1 MAKTETKSIDLQQSI
16 EIPKKIPLLP
26 IRDIVV
32 FPYMVLPLFVGREMS
47 IKAIEVALE
56 GNRMIFLT
64 SQKDINV
71 ENPSPSDLYSVGTVG
86 VIMRMLKLP
95 DGRIKILVQ
104 GVARAKTVKFLQK
117 EPFYQVEIK
126 TFPDIPVV
134 VNIEIEALMRNVKEQ
149 IERLVSFGKVILPDI
164 MVVIE
169 NVDDPGK
176 LADLAIANMGLKVEQ
191 AQEILEITDPLQ
203 RIKRINEALGKEIEL
218 LSMQQKIQ
226 ADVRGE
232 IDKTQREY
240 FLREQLKAIQ
250 RELGETDDRSEDI
263 KELREKIKEAKMP
276 EKAAK
281 EAEKQLRRLERMHPD
296 AAEASMTRTYIE
308 WLAELPWS
316 KSTKDN
322 LDLKAAHKVLEEDHY
337 DLEKVKER
345 IIEYLAVRKLKEK
358 MKGPILCFVGPPG
371 VGKTSL
377 GKSIARA
384 LGREFV
390 RISLGGVRDE
400 AEIRG
405 HRRTYV
411 GALPGRIIQGIKT
424 AGNNN
429 PVFMLDEIDKI
440 GADFRGD
447 PSAAL
452 LEVLDPEQNNSFS
465 DHYIG
470 IPFDLSRV
478 MFITTANMTDPIPGP
493 LKDRMEIIRLSGY
506 TEQEKLGIA
515 KSYLVPRQ
523 LAEHG
528 ITDKQI
534 SIPDKTM
541 IEVIAQY
548 TREAGVRNLEREIG
562 HLCRKVARK
571 VAEGEVELFTITPQN
586 LHTYLGVQKF
596 MPEVEREQDEI
607 GVVTGLAW
615 TETGGD
621 ILYIEATTMR
631 GKGQLTLTG
640 HLGDVMKE
648 SAHAALTYVRSRAEK
663 LGINPDVFAKT
674 DVHIHVP
681 AGAIPKDGP
690 SAGVTM
696 ATALASV
703 FTNSPVRRDI
713 AMTGEVTLRGRVMPI
728 GGLKEKTLAARRA
741 GIKTVILPKE
751 NEKDLEDLPKYL
763 RKDMHFIFATIVDDV
778 LAAALRKKLPR
789 TSVKKKVSARSRAKP
804 EQEVGRGTRT
814 RDDADE
820 DVVTKN
826 CIFLRA
832 KRTDISLPRI
842 TVSILPGKLRA
853 SVAE

>member
-1 MAKTETKSIDLQQSI
+1 
-16 EIPKKIPLLP
+16 
-26 IRDIVV
+26 
-32 FPYMVLPLFVGREMS
+32 
-47 IKAIEVALE
+47 
-56 GNRMIFLT
+56 
-64 SQKDINV
+64 
-71 ENPSPSDLYSVGTVG
+71 
-86 VIMRMLKLP
+86 
-95 DGRIKILVQ
+95 
-104 GVARAKTVKFLQK
+104 
-117 EPFYQVEIK
+117 
-126 TFPDIPVV
+126 
-134 VNIEIEALMRNVKEQ
+134 
-149 IERLVSFGKVILPDI
+149 VSFGKVILPDI

-250 RELGETDDRSEDI
+250 RELGETDDRSEDMR
-263 KELREKIKEAKMP
+263 ELREKIKEAKMP

-308 WLAELPWS
+308 WLSELPWS
-316 KSTKDN
+316 KATKDN

-424 AGNNN
+424 SGNNN

-470 IPFDLSRV
+470 MPFDLSRV

-515 KSYLVPRQ
+515 KSYLIPRQ
-523 LAEHG
+523 LTEHG
-528 ITDKQI
+528 ITEKQI
-534 SIPDKTM
+534 SIPDKT
-541 IEVIAQY
+541 ILDVIARY

-562 HLCRKVARK
+562 HLCRKIARK
-571 VAEGEVELFTITPQN
+571 VAEGEEGLVTITQQN
-586 LHTYLGVQKF
+586 LHSYLGVPKF
-596 MPEVEREQDEI
+596 MPEVEREQDET

-663 LGINPDVFAKT
+663 LGIQPDVFAKT

-703 FTNSPVRRDI
+703 FTNTPVRKDI

-763 RKDMHFIFATIVDDV
+763 RKDMHFIFATTVDDV

-789 TSVKKKVSARSRAKP
+789 TIVKKKVSRGSRAKH
-804 EQEVGRGTRT
+804 
-814 RDDADE
+814 
-820 DVVTKN
+820 
-826 CIFLRA
+826 
-832 KRTDISLPRI
+832 
-842 TVSILPGKLRA
+842 
-853 SVAE
+853 

>member
-1 MAKTETKSIDLQQSI
+1 MAKTETKTIDLQQSI

-586 LHTYLGVQKF
+586 LHTYLGVPKF

-789 TSVKKKVSARSRAKP
+789 TIVKKKVSARSRAKH
-804 EQEVGRGTRT
+804 
-814 RDDADE
+814 
-820 DVVTKN
+820 
-826 CIFLRA
+826 
-832 KRTDISLPRI
+832 
-842 TVSILPGKLRA
+842 
-853 SVAE
+853 

>member
-1 MAKTETKSIDLQQSI
+1 MDLQQSI

-56 GNRMIFLT
+56 GNRMIFLA

-71 ENPSPSDLYSVGTVG
+71 ENPAPSDLYSVGTVG

-126 TFPDIPVV
+126 AFPDTVSPI
-134 VNIEIEALMRNVKEQ
+134 NLETEALMRNVKEQ
-149 IERLVSFGKVILPDI
+149 IEKLVSFGKVILPDI

-176 LADLAIANMGLKVEQ
+176 LADLAVANMGLKVEQ
-191 AQEILEITDPLQ
+191 AQEILEITDPLA
-203 RIKRINEALGKEIEL
+203 RIKRINEALSKEIEL

-250 RELGETDDRSEDI
+250 RELGETDDRSEDMR
-263 KELREKIKEAKMP
+263 ELREKIKEAKLP

-281 EAEKQLRRLERMHPD
+281 EADKQLRRLERMHPD

-316 KSTKDN
+316 KATKDN
-322 LDLKAAHKVLEEDHY
+322 LDLKAAQKVLEEDHY

-377 GKSIARA
+377 GKSIARS

-424 AGNNN
+424 AGYNN

-470 IPFDLSRV
+470 LPFDLSRV
-478 MFITTANMTDPIPGP
+478 MFITTANMTDPIPSP
-493 LKDRMEIIRLSGY
+493 LRDRMEIIRLSGY

-515 KSYLVPRQ
+515 KSYLIPRQ

-528 ITDKQI
+528 ITEKHI
-534 SIPDKTM
+534 SIPDKT
-541 IEVIAQY
+541 ILQIIAQY

-562 HLCRKVARK
+562 HLCRKVAKK
-571 VAEGEVELFTITPQN
+571 VAEGEQGLFTITPQN
-586 LHTYLGVQKF
+586 LHTYLGVPKF
-596 MPEVEREQDEI
+596 LPEVEREQDEV

-631 GKGQLTLTG
+631 GKGALTLTG
-640 HLGDVMKE
+640 HLGEVMKE
-648 SAHAALTYVRSRAEK
+648 SAQAALSYVRSKAPQ
-663 LGINPDVFAKT
+663 LGIKEDVFGKT
-674 DVHIHVP
+674 DIHIHVP

-696 ATALASV
+696 ATAITSALSGR
-703 FTNSPVRRDI
+703 PVDRDV
-713 AMTGEVTLRGRVMPI
+713 AMTGEVTLRGRVLPI

-741 GIKTVILPKE
+741 GLKKVIIPRDNK
-751 NEKDLEDLPKYL
+751 KDLDDLPKYL
-763 RKDMHFIFATIVDDV
+763 RK
-778 LAAALRKKLPR
+778 
-789 TSVKKKVSARSRAKP
+789 
-804 EQEVGRGTRT
+804 
-814 RDDADE
+814 
-820 DVVTKN
+820 
-826 CIFLRA
+826 
-832 KRTDISLPRI
+832 
-842 TVSILPGKLRA
+842 
-853 SVAE
+853 

>member
-1 MAKTETKSIDLQQSI
+1 LAKTETKGVDLQQSI

-56 GNRMIFLT
+56 GNRMIFLA

-104 GVARAKTVKFLQK
+104 GVARARTAKFLQK

-126 TFPDIPVV
+126 TFPDAPSQASL
-134 VNIEIEALMRNVKEQ
+134 EIEALMRNVKEQ
-149 IERLVSFGKVILPDI
+149 IEKLVSFGKVILPDI

-176 LADLAIANMGLKVEQ
+176 LADLAVANMGLKVDQ
-191 AQEILEITDPLQ
+191 AQEILEIIDPVQ

-250 RELGETDDRSEDI
+250 RELGDTDDRSEDMR
-263 KELREKIKEAKMP
+263 ELREKIQDAKMP

-316 KSTKDN
+316 KATKDN
-322 LDLKAAHKVLEEDHY
+322 LDLKAAHRVLEEDHY

-345 IIEYLAVRKLKEK
+345 ILEYLSVRKLKDK

-377 GKSIARA
+377 GKSIARS

-411 GALPGRIIQGIKT
+411 GALPGRIVQGIKT
-424 AGNNN
+424 AGYNN

-470 IPFDLSRV
+470 LPFDLSRV

-493 LKDRMEIIRLSGY
+493 LKDRMEIIHLSGY

-523 LAEHG
+523 LTEHG
-528 ITDKQI
+528 ITGKNI
-534 SIPDKTM
+534 GIPDKT
-541 IEVIAQY
+541 ILQVISQY

-571 VAEGEVELFTITPQN
+571 VAEGEAGLFTITPQN
-586 LHTYLGVQKF
+586 LHTYLGVPKF
-596 MPEVEREQDEI
+596 LPEVEREKDEI

-631 GKGQLTLTG
+631 GKGGLTLTG

-648 SAHAALTYVRSRAEK
+648 SAHAALTYVRSRAGL
-663 LGINPDVFAKT
+663 LGIPPGVFGKT

-703 FTNSPVRRDI
+703 FTSAPVKKDL
-713 AMTGEVTLRGRVMPI
+713 AMTGEVTLRGRVLPI

-741 GIKTVILPKE
+741 GIRTMIIPKE
-751 NEKDLEDLPKYL
+751 NEKDLDDIPKYL
-763 RKDMHFIFATIVDDV
+763 RKDMHFIFAATMDDV
-778 LAAALRKKLPR
+778 ISAALRKK
-789 TSVKKKVSARSRAKP
+789 VKGKVIRKKVSGRSRA
-804 EQEVGRGTRT
+804 TH
-814 RDDADE
+814 
-820 DVVTKN
+820 
-826 CIFLRA
+826 
-832 KRTDISLPRI
+832 
-842 TVSILPGKLRA
+842 
-853 SVAE
+853 

>member
-1 MAKTETKSIDLQQSI
+1 LAKTEAKNIELPQSI

-104 GVARAKTVKFLQK
+104 GVARAKTTKFLQK

-126 TFPDIPVV
+126 AFPDVSVPV
-134 VNIEIEALMRNVKEQ
+134 NLETEALMRNVKEQ
-149 IERLVSFGKVILPDI
+149 IEKLVSFGKVILPDI

-176 LADLAIANMGLKVEQ
+176 LADLAVANMGLKVEQ
-191 AQEILEITDPLQ
+191 AQEILEITDPVQ

-250 RELGETDDRSEDI
+250 RELGETDDRSEDMR
-263 KELREKIKEAKMP
+263 ELREKIKEAKLP

-316 KSTKDN
+316 KATKDN
-322 LDLKAAHKVLEEDHY
+322 LDLKAAHRVLEEDHY

-345 IIEYLAVRKLKEK
+345 ILEYLSVRKLKEK

-429 PVFMLDEIDKI
+429 PVFMLDEIDKL

-452 LEVLDPEQNNSFS
+452 LEVLDPEQNYSFS

-470 IPFDLSRV
+470 LPFDLSRV

-493 LKDRMEIIRLSGY
+493 LKDRMEIIHLSGY

-515 KSYLVPRQ
+515 KSYLIPRQ
-523 LAEHG
+523 LSEHG
-528 ITDKQI
+528 ITEKNI
-534 SIPDKTM
+534 VIPDKT
-541 IEVIAQY
+541 ILQVIAQY

-571 VAEGEVELFTITPQN
+571 IAEGETGQFTITTAN
-586 LHTYLGVQKF
+586 LHSYLGVPKYL
-596 MPEVEREQDEI
+596 PEVEREKDEI

-621 ILYIEATTMR
+621 VLYIEATTMR
-631 GKGQLTLTG
+631 GKGNLTLTG

-648 SAHAALTYVRSRAEK
+648 SAHAALTYVRSRAGE
-663 LGINPDVFAKT
+663 LGISPNTFSKT

-703 FTNSPVRRDI
+703 FTSKPVKKDL
-713 AMTGEVTLRGRVMPI
+713 AMTGEVTLRGRVLPI

-741 GIKTVILPKE
+741 GIKTMIVPKQ
-751 NEKDLEDLPKYL
+751 NEKDLDEIPKNVK
-763 RKDMHFIFATIVDDV
+763 KDMQFIFVETMDEVISN
-778 LAAALRKKLPR
+778 ALRKKLLHR
-789 TSVKKKVSARSRAKP
+789 IAH
-804 EQEVGRGTRT
+804 
-814 RDDADE
+814 
-820 DVVTKN
+820 
-826 CIFLRA
+826 
-832 KRTDISLPRI
+832 KR
-842 TVSILPGKLRA
+842 LPGRSSA
-853 SVAE
+853 TH

>member
-1 MAKTETKSIDLQQSI
+1 MDLQQSI

-56 GNRMIFLT
+56 GNRMIFLA

-104 GVARAKTVKFLQK
+104 GVSRAKTVKFLQK

-126 TFPDIPVV
+126 AFPDVPTQAS
-134 VNIEIEALMRNVKEQ
+134 IETEALMRNVKEQ
-149 IERLVSFGKVILPDI
+149 IEKLVSFGKVILPDI

-176 LADLAIANMGLKVEQ
+176 LADLAVANMGLKVEQ
-191 AQEILEITDPLQ
+191 AQEILEITDPLA
-203 RIKRINEALGKEIEL
+203 RIKRINEALSKEIEL

-250 RELGETDDRSEDI
+250 RELGESDDRSEDMR
-263 KELREKIKEAKMP
+263 ELREKIKEAKLP

-316 KSTKDN
+316 KATKDN
-322 LDLKAAHKVLEEDHY
+322 LDLKAAQKVLEEDHY

-377 GKSIARA
+377 GKSIARS

-424 AGNNN
+424 AGYNN

-470 IPFDLSRV
+470 LAFDLSRV

-528 ITDKQI
+528 ITEKHI
-534 SIPDKTM
+534 SIPDKT
-541 IEVIAQY
+541 ILHIIAQY

-562 HLCRKVARK
+562 HLCRKVAKK
-571 VAEGEVELFTITPQN
+571 VAEGEQGLFTVTPQN
-586 LHTYLGVQKF
+586 LHTYLGVPKF
-596 MPEVEREQDEI
+596 LPEVEREKDEV

-631 GKGQLTLTG
+631 GKGALTLTG

-648 SAHAALTYVRSRAEK
+648 SAHAALTYVRSRAGD
-663 LGINPDVFAKT
+663 LGISPDVFGKT

-703 FTNSPVRRDI
+703 FTSVPVRKDI

-728 GGLKEKTLAARRA
+728 GGLKEKTLAAHRA
-741 GIKTVILPKE
+741 GIKTMIVPKE
-751 NEKDLEDLPKYL
+751 NEKDLDEIPQYL
-763 RKDMHFIFATIVDDV
+763 RKDMQFIFAATMEDV
-778 LAAALRKKLPR
+778 ISMALRKKMPRRIAHKKLPG
-789 TSVKKKVSARSRAKP
+789 RSRA
-804 EQEVGRGTRT
+804 TH
-814 RDDADE
+814 
-820 DVVTKN
+820 
-826 CIFLRA
+826 
-832 KRTDISLPRI
+832 
-842 TVSILPGKLRA
+842 
-853 SVAE
+853 

>member
-16 EIPKKIPLLP
+16 EIPKKLPLLP

-104 GVARAKTVKFLQK
+104 GVARAKTVKFLMK

-126 TFPDIPVV
+126 TFPDVPIS
-134 VNIEIEALMRNVKEQ
+134 VNLETEALMRNVKEQ

-250 RELGETDDRSEDI
+250 RELGETDDRSEDMR
-263 KELREKIKEAKMP
+263 ELREKIKEAKLP
-276 EKAAK
+276 EKAEK

-308 WLAELPWS
+308 WLSELPWS
-316 KSTKDN
+316 KATKDN
-322 LDLKAAHKVLEEDHY
+322 LDLKAAHRVLEEDHY

-424 AGNNN
+424 SGNNN

-470 IPFDLSRV
+470 MPFDLSRV

-523 LAEHG
+523 LTEHG
-528 ITDKQI
+528 ITEKQI
-534 SIPDKTM
+534 SIPDKT
-541 IEVIAQY
+541 ILEVIAQY

-562 HLCRKVARK
+562 HLCRKIARK
-571 VAEGEVELFTITPQN
+571 VAEGEEGLVTITPQN
-586 LHTYLGVQKF
+586 LHTYLGVPKF
-596 MPEVEREQDEI
+596 MPEVEREQDEV

-621 ILYIEATTMR
+621 ILYIEATIVR

-663 LGINPDVFAKT
+663 LGIQSDVFAKT

-690 SAGVTM
+690 SAGVTI

-703 FTNSPVRRDI
+703 FTNTPVRKDI

-763 RKDMHFIFATIVDDV
+763 RKDMQFIFATTVDDV
-778 LAAALRKKLPR
+778 LAAALRKGLPR
-789 TSVKKKVSARSRAKP
+789 AVAKKKAAARA
-804 EQEVGRGTRT
+804 RG
-814 RDDADE
+814 
-820 DVVTKN
+820 KH
-826 CIFLRA
+826 
-832 KRTDISLPRI
+832 
-842 TVSILPGKLRA
+842 
-853 SVAE
+853 

>member
-1 MAKTETKSIDLQQSI
+1 LAKTETKNIDLQQSI
-16 EIPKKIPLLP
+16 EIPKKVPLLP

-47 IKAIEVALE
+47 IKAIEIALE

-71 ENPSPSDLYSVGTVG
+71 ENPAPSDLYSVGTVG

-104 GVARAKTVKFLQK
+104 GVARAKTMKFLQK

-126 TFPDIPVV
+126 TFPDVPVA
-134 VNIEIEALMRNVKEQ
+134 VNLETEALMRNVKEQ

-191 AQEILEITDPLQ
+191 AQDILEITDPLQ

-250 RELGETDDRSEDI
+250 RELGETDDRSEDMR
-263 KELREKIKEAKMP
+263 ELREKINEAKMP

-316 KSTKDN
+316 KATKDN

-345 IIEYLAVRKLKEK
+345 IIEYLAVRKLKDK

-424 AGNNN
+424 SGNNN

-470 IPFDLSRV
+470 MPFDLSRV

-515 KSYLVPRQ
+515 KSYLIPRQ
-523 LAEHG
+523 LTEHG
-528 ITDKQI
+528 ITEKQI
-534 SIPDKTM
+534 SIPDRT
-541 IEVIAQY
+541 IIQVTAQY
-548 TREAGVRNLEREIG
+548 TREAGVRNLEREMG

-571 VAEGEVELFTITPQN
+571 VAEGEKELFTITPQN
-586 LHTYLGVQKF
+586 LHSYLGVPKF
-596 MPEVEREQDEI
+596 LPEVERENDEI

-615 TETGGD
+615 TETGGE
-621 ILYIEATTMR
+621 ILYIEATTVK
-631 GKGQLTLTG
+631 GKGHLTLTG

-663 LGINPDVFAKT
+663 LGIQSDVFSRT

-703 FTNSPVRRDI
+703 FTNAPVRKDI

-751 NEKDLEDLPKYL
+751 NEKDLADLPKFL
-763 RKDMHFIFATIVDDV
+763 RKDMHFIFAKVLDDV
-778 LAAALRKKLPR
+778 LIAALRQKVPR
-789 TSVKKKVSARSRAKP
+789 TVVKKKVSSRSLA
-804 EQEVGRGTRT
+804 TH
-814 RDDADE
+814 
-820 DVVTKN
+820 
-826 CIFLRA
+826 
-832 KRTDISLPRI
+832 
-842 TVSILPGKLRA
+842 
-853 SVAE
+853 